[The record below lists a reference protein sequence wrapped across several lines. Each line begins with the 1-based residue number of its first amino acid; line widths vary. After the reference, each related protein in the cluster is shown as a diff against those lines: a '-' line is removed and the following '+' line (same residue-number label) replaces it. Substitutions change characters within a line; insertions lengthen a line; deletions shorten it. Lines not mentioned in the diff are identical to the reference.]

1 MVNILIVNPSVNMR
15 LAAME
20 MKMYGANVK
29 FAYSSDIP
37 ASSAERVF
45 YFLSSVNICFTTE
58 IQGEMEREDRVYLF
72 KRNIFSRFKIM
83 GFKKNMEMSYPE
95 LSVGTFTDLLLFKR
109 SVLRNDE
116 SQEHVGMIQY
126 TSFND
131 VLANNRDSF
140 IITSR
145 IVGQGSES
153 VCIWETDF
161 DLASTFNKDYF
172 VFFAN
177 NRRIEA
183 YAAGDKLVTIG
194 RGSGDKHLEA
204 LTALIPMIS
213 KFSFKKESLDVLDI
227 LVLTY
232 RSCSIAKKIP
242 AISLCVSATARKFAH
257 NAFWHSSHRGSSAF
271 LISFKCSG
279 SVI

>member
-213 KFSFKKESLDVLDI
+213 KFSFKKESEKSVLRNFNPWLVSVSGASGYLD
-227 LVLTY
+227 
-232 RSCSIAKKIP
+232 
-242 AISLCVSATARKFAH
+242 RK
-257 NAFWHSSHRGSSAF
+257 
-271 LISFKCSG
+271 
-279 SVI
+279 SVV

>member
-72 KRNIFSRFKIM
+72 KRNIFSSFKIM

-213 KFSFKKESLDVLDI
+213 KFSFKKESEKSVLRNFNPW
-227 LVLTY
+227 LVSVSGASGYLINDYSFGHLSVSMPSAWYDRFANFINSHTMD
-232 RSCSIAKKIP
+232 KKQ
-242 AISLCVSATARKFAH
+242 KQDF
-257 NAFWHSSHRGSSAF
+257 
-271 LISFKCSG
+271 
-279 SVI
+279 